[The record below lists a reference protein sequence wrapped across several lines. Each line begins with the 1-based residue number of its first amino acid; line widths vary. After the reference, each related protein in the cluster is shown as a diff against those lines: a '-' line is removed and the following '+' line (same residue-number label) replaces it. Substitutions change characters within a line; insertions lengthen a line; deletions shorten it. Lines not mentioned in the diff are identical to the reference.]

1 MRRRTVIKGAV
12 TLSLLAPLGC
22 QPVPPALRVYLLD
35 QSIPLQLIKA
45 FRVKAAEPIAF
56 VTQASVADLFAQ
68 LRVWDSNEVSSAD
81 TDSPTSRAD
90 WLTLTDSWLSPAISE
105 NLLQPLS
112 PESWPGWR
120 ELPVIWRELVLRDR
134 NGRFAADNRSIWGIP
149 YRWASLMMIYNPRIW
164 PDDSPPSSWHDLTRS
179 ILSRRIALPGHPRLV
194 TGLALKALGG
204 SANPQ
209 DTTMFD
215 DLKDFLGVLH
225 RQALFYSSE
234 HYLESLILE
243 NIDLAVGWSTDIL
256 PMLQKYRKFRG
267 ALPTEG
273 TLLSADLWVRPKD
286 APPVDA
292 LSQQWINYCLE
303 IATATQLSIYS
314 QGASPLFW
322 GKADLP
328 ESLAQQPLLMLPPE
342 IEQTSD
348 FVRPLT
354 PAVANRIQTLWR
366 TLAET
371 STVH

>member
-1 MRRRTVIKGAV
+1 
-12 TLSLLAPLGC
+12 
-22 QPVPPALRVYLLD
+22 
-35 QSIPLQLIKA
+35 
-45 FRVKAAEPIAF
+45 
-56 VTQASVADLFAQ
+56 
-68 LRVWDSNEVSSAD
+68 
-81 TDSPTSRAD
+81 
-90 WLTLTDSWLSPAISE
+90 
-105 NLLQPLS
+105 
-112 PESWPGWR
+112 
-120 ELPVIWRELVLRDR
+120 
-134 NGRFAADNRSIWGIP
+134 
-149 YRWASLMMIYNPRIW
+149 
-164 PDDSPPSSWHDLTRS
+164 
-179 ILSRRIALPGHPRLV
+179 
-194 TGLALKALGG
+194 
-204 SANPQ
+204 
-209 DTTMFD
+209 
-215 DLKDFLGVLH
+215 
-225 RQALFYSSE
+225 
-234 HYLESLILE
+234 
-243 NIDLAVGWSTDIL
+243 
-256 PMLQKYRKFRG
+256 MLQKYRKFRG

-342 IEQTSD
+342 IEQTSE